1 MSSTHPGAVV
11 VAAPHRLWWK
21 RPLDLALGTALLLLG
36 LPLIGALALAVA
48 IESPGPAFFRQERVG
63 QNGTRF
69 RMWKLR
75 TMLDGC
81 PDDAHRLAAADWFAG
96 QAANGDRYKPLADP
110 RVTRVGRWLRRID
123 LDELPQLFNV
133 VRGEMSLVGP
143 RPAIP
148 YELGLYQPGYLE
160 RLQVTPGMT
169 GLWQVTRRDRLS
181 AAGMMELDLRY
192 VRDASLWL
200 DLRVLGRTAAAVLR
214 SAFGER

>member
-81 PDDAHRLAAADWFAG
+81 PDDAHRLPAASRVAG
-96 QAANGDRYKPLADP
+96 HS
-110 RVTRVGRWLRRID
+110 T
-123 LDELPQLFNV
+123 
-133 VRGEMSLVGP
+133 
-143 RPAIP
+143 
-148 YELGLYQPGYLE
+148 
-160 RLQVTPGMT
+160 
-169 GLWQVTRRDRLS
+169 
-181 AAGMMELDLRY
+181 
-192 VRDASLWL
+192 
-200 DLRVLGRTAAAVLR
+200 
-214 SAFGER
+214 